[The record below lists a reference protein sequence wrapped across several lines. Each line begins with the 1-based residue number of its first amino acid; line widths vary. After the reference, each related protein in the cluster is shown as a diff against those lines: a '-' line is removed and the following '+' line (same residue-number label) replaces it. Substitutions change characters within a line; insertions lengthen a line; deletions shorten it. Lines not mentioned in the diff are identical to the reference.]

1 MAHRCAEWDG
11 WEEGLVQ
18 SILGP
23 VEVEEEWFKFIPCS
37 LSVANGVTHGSS
49 PGSPASPHLDGPT
62 LTNTTSDPNGRTNG
76 KGRGNHNGRRASD
89 SDSSRSRR
97 SSLSSISLSGA
108 KVSSKLPFVEE
119 QQKEQMLNTTG
130 DICGGRGGEL
140 GRRLEA
146 WLSVNGQSVNGNGE
160 VNDGGGGREGRGQA
174 IGVVGGVLNKE
185 RWLEGQR
192 TVVALDL

>member
-11 WEEGLVQ
+11 WEEGLVE

-23 VEVEEEWFKFIPCS
+23 EELEEEWFKFDPRSSI
-37 LSVANGVTHGSS
+37 ANGGSRGSS
-49 PGSPASPHLDGPT
+49 LESPASPILDGTT
-62 LTNTTSDPNGRTNG
+62 LTNSTATDSNGKSKVNRNGRG
-76 KGRGNHNGRRASD
+76 ASK
-89 SDSSRSRR
+89 STGSSRSRR

-108 KVSSKLPFVEE
+108 KVSSKLPFVEA
-119 QQKEQMLNTTG
+119 QKKEQMLDTTG

-146 WLSVNGQSVNGNGE
+146 WLSVNEQNESINGDARG
-160 VNDGGGGREGRGQA
+160 DRGRA
-174 IGVVGGVLNKE
+174 IGVVGAVLNKE

-192 TVVALDL
+192 TVVALDS